1 MTGWWWAWL
10 GDPRATAAPGE
21 ISPERV
27 PGPTSLCEV
36 LLLHPETAVGR
47 GCDSSAWGGRQAVEE
62 GLLLLPLSVLPL
74 RRHLLFVSILA
85 QRHLL
90 MEAFLD

>member
-1 MTGWWWAWL
+1 MTGLWWTRL
-10 GDPRATAAPGE
+10 GDPRTTAAPGK

-27 PGPTSLCEV
+27 PGPASLCGV
-36 LLLHPETAVGR
+36 LLLHLETAVGV

-62 GLLLLPLSVLPL
+62 GLLLLLSSLWPP

-90 MEAFLD
+90 EAFLD